1 VKSYADKLGERVL
14 SQASA
19 CIGCNDC
26 LLACPIPESR
36 SVTIAELNAAV
47 RLPVIRAP
55 HVVAFL
61 ESCTQCKQCV
71 PACPADL
78 NRAEMVLFNKLKVED
93 AIPNHELLLQARE
106 RVSPSGFTLD
116 GLAEGLAALELFRG
130 APAQALRRLVQ
141 KSTLRLLA
149 AGEPLCK
156 DGDFYERLAVVLSG
170 SLVQTSTGP
179 RGELFHLVGLGP
191 GSFLGEVGVLGDCPE
206 PYGAVA
212 RETSIVLEAPK
223 LAVLRLMEQAP
234 SVGETL
240 DVVYARH
247 ALWNHARKPGT
258 LGTLPEAA
266 TLELFAEAE
275 LVLVPAGEPLFAQGD
290 PPSHFFLVRSG
301 FLRAVRRDGAGER
314 VLTYFREG
322 DALGLASLLAAES
335 AQSYAVHAVGRAEV
349 VRVSGDSLRRVF
361 ARYPDAHR
369 ALVAGAFEAE
379 RLARSADVGVGP
391 LAPGAPLSGTPA
403 SHPLGP
409 YVAAYAP
416 PSAAAP
422 RPSTTPPPALSTD
435 AASLGRPSGY
445 DRISAERSLS
455 GERAPLERGVLV
467 EEGIAKGREV
477 LVVDQNLCT
486 GCGNC
491 IDACERRHGTSRLQ
505 LRGLQVEN
513 YMFPTACRH
522 CADPA
527 CLLCSV
533 NGIVRLPS
541 GEIQIVEDNCIGCG
555 ACAERCPYGNIS
567 MHAVEQKP
575 RGFLPTLF
583 DFLVRGSARERALDA
598 IDPKTQRVAV
608 KCDLCAGYGD
618 HACVTACPVGA
629 NFRLDPGELVRKA

>member
-1 VKSYADKLGERVL
+1 VNASKAQVSSYAEKLAARVAAQ
-14 SQASA
+14 SSA

-36 SVTIAELNAAV
+36 SITIAELNAAV
-47 RLPVIRAP
+47 RLPVITAP
-55 HVVAFL
+55 NVVSFL
-61 ESCTQCKQCV
+61 SSCTQCKQCV

-93 AIPNHELLLQARE
+93 AIPNHELLLQAQD

-116 GLAEGLAALELFRG
+116 GLAESLATLALFRG

-149 AGEPLCK
+149 PGETLCK
-156 DGDFYERLAVVLSG
+156 DGDFYEHLVVVLNG
-170 SLVQTSTGP
+170 SLVQTQTGP
-179 RGELFHLVGLGP
+179 KGELFYLVGIGP

-206 PYGAVA
+206 PHGAVA
-212 RETSIVLEAPK
+212 REPSVVLESPK

-234 SVGETL
+234 TFAETL
-240 DVVYARH
+240 DREYARH
-247 ALWNHARKPGT
+247 ALWNHARKPGS
-258 LGTLPEAA
+258 LGALPEAA
-266 TLELFAEAE
+266 ILELFADARLE
-275 LVLVPAGEPLFAQGD
+275 LLSAGQALFREGEPPRD
-290 PPSHFFLVRSG
+290 FFLVRSG
-301 FLRAVRRDGAGER
+301 FLRAVKLGAGGER

-322 DALGLASLLAAES
+322 DALGLAGLLAREPG
-335 AQSYAVHAVGRAEV
+335 QSYAAYAVGRTEV
-349 VRVSGDSLRRVF
+349 VRVSGEALGRLYS
-361 ARYPDAHR
+361 RYGAAYP
-369 ALVAGAFEAE
+369 ALTQAAMQAE
-379 RLARSADVGVGP
+379 RLARSVEVGVGP
-391 LAPGAPLSGTPA
+391 MNFALQAGGAARSSLPPSVSRPGLSNPGTP
-403 SHPLGP
+403 SM
-409 YVAAYAP
+409 
-416 PSAAAP
+416 
-422 RPSTTPPPALSTD
+422 PPASIGRSS
-435 AASLGRPSGY
+435 AGQSLGST
-445 DRISAERSLS
+445 RS
-455 GERAPLERGVLV
+455 PLETGVLV

-486 GCGNC
+486 SCGNC

-567 MHAVEQKP
+567 MHAVNKP
-575 RGFLPTLF
+575 KRGFLPSLF
-583 DFLVRGSARERALDA
+583 DFLVRGATRESALDA
-598 IDPKTQRVAV
+598 IDPKTERVAV

-629 NFRLDPGELVRKA
+629 NFRVDPGVLVEKR

>member
-1 VKSYADKLGERVL
+1 MSEVKSYSEKLAERVAAQ
-14 SQASA
+14 SSA

-36 SVTIAELNAAV
+36 SITIAELNRAV
-47 RLPVIRAP
+47 RLPVINAP
-55 HVVAFL
+55 HVVSFL
-61 ESCTQCKQCV
+61 SACTQCKQCV

-116 GLAEGLAALELFRG
+116 GLSEGLAALELFRG
-130 APAQALRRLVQ
+130 APPQALRRLVQ
-141 KSTLRLLA
+141 KSTLRRLETNEVLSR
-149 AGEPLCK
+149 
-156 DGDFYERLAVVLSG
+156 DGDFYEHLVIVLSG

-179 RGELFHLVGLGP
+179 KGELFYLVGLGP

-212 RETSIVLEAPK
+212 REPSVVLEAPK

-234 SVGETL
+234 SFAETI
-240 DVVYARH
+240 DREYARH
-247 ALWNHARKPGT
+247 ALWNHARKPSGA

-266 TLELFAEAE
+266 ILELFADARLE
-275 LVLVPAGEPLFAQGD
+275 LAPAGQPVFREGEPPRD
-290 PPSHFFLVRSG
+290 FFIVRSG
-301 FLRAVRRDGAGER
+301 FLRAVKRDATGER

-322 DALGLASLLAAES
+322 DALGLAGLLGREPEQRYAA
-335 AQSYAVHAVGRAEV
+335 YAVGRAEV
-349 VRVSGDSLRRVF
+349 VRVSGEALGRLF
-361 ARYPDAHR
+361 ARYPDAYPKLH
-369 ALVAGAFEAE
+369 AGATEAE
-379 RLARSADVGVGP
+379 RLARSAEVGVGP
-391 LAPGAPLSGTPA
+391 MNFALDVPLS
-403 SHPLGP
+403 
-409 YVAAYAP
+409 
-416 PSAAAP
+416 
-422 RPSTTPPPALSTD
+422 AL
-435 AASLGRPSGY
+435 AGRPSGAPMPSGIGRVSNPPSH
-445 DRISAERSLS
+445 DRLSSARSLGS
-455 GERAPLERGVLV
+455 TRQKLEAGVFV

-486 GCGNC
+486 SCGNC

-533 NGIVRLPS
+533 SGIVRLPS

-567 MHAVEQKP
+567 MHAVNRPK
-575 RGFLPTLF
+575 RGFFPSLF
-583 DFLVRGSARERALDA
+583 DFLVKGATRERALDA
-598 IDPKTQRVAV
+598 IDPKTERIAV
-608 KCDLCAGYGD
+608 KCDLCAGHAD

-629 NFRLDPGELVRKA
+629 NFRVDPGDLVEKR